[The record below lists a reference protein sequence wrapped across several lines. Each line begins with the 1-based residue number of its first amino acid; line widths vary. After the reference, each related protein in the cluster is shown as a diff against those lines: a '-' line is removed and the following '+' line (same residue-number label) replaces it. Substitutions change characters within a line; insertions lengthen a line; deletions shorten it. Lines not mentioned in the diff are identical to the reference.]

1 MKKEQRGE
9 ITMRIM
15 LILTLAMLVAAV
27 FYQALPY
34 LHIAPAEAANGREI
48 SAQASDANI
57 KNDHPVLLELFTSQ
71 ACYSCPSA
79 EALLREL
86 ALRPDVITLEYHV
99 DYWNEL
105 VYGLAGRWKDPY
117 SSPQYTERQ
126 RDYNNALRGS
136 AKVYTPQI
144 IINGAVE
151 TVGSR
156 KKEIEQA
163 VAAAKDS
170 GLRLTAWLKKDNML
184 QIETGAA
191 VLPQDTRLVLARYL
205 KRAETDVVSGENK
218 GKNLVSYNVV
228 TALSHIKPAQ
238 DENGIINSKI
248 TPLKTEEHCA
258 VFAQDKKTMQIRATA
273 LCRPEE

>member
-1 MKKEQRGE
+1 
-9 ITMRIM
+9 MRIM
-15 LILTLAMLVAAV
+15 LILTLAIIGAAV
-27 FYQALPY
+27 FYQGIPY
-34 LHIAPAEAANGREI
+34 LHIVPAEAANGREI

-71 ACYSCPSA
+71 ACYSCPAA

-86 ALRPDVITLEYHV
+86 AIRPDVITLEYHV

-117 SSPQYTERQ
+117 SSPQFTARQ
-126 RDYNNALRGS
+126 RDYNNVLRGS

-144 IINGAVE
+144 IINGAAE

-163 VAAAKDS
+163 VAAAEDS
-170 GLRLTAWLKKDNML
+170 GIRLSAWLKDNML
-184 QIETGAA
+184 QIETGGA
-191 VLPQDTRLVLARYL
+191 LPQETRLVLARYL
-205 KRAETDVVSGENK
+205 KRAETDVISGENK

-228 TALSHIKPAQ
+228 TALSHIRPAQ

-248 TPLKTEEHCA
+248 TPLKADEHCA
-258 VFAQDKKTMQIRATA
+258 VFAQDGKTMEIRAAT
-273 LCRPEE
+273 LCRMMR

>member
-1 MKKEQRGE
+1 
-9 ITMRIM
+9 MRIM
-15 LILTLAMLVAAV
+15 LLLTLAMLVAAV

-117 SSPQYTERQ
+117 SSPQFTARQ

-136 AKVYTPQI
+136 SKVYTPQI

-156 KKEIEQA
+156 KKEITTA
-163 VAAAKDS
+163 VKSAKDS
-170 GLRLTAWLKKDNML
+170 GLRLTAWLKDDNML
-184 QIETGAA
+184 QIETGSA
-191 VLPQDTRLVLARYL
+191 LPQDTRLVLARYL
-205 KRAETDVVSGENK
+205 KRAETDVASGENK

-228 TALSHIKPAQ
+228 TALSHINDAQ
-238 DENGIINSKI
+238 DENGFINREI
-248 TPLKTEEHCA
+248 TPLKEDEHCA
-258 VFAQDKKTMQIRATA
+258 VFAQDKKSMQIRAAT
-273 LCRPEE
+273 LCRPETTQ